1 MNNAYCDLVDTGTLF
16 NDIKVFKCSYCG
28 LTLALENEKAQML
41 CFKKMVDIQNMI
53 KNHDGTPNTEIIE
66 TTPDKLSSVVFD
78 RIKNQHNNSSDLSS
92 NPEDRCSDEQ
102 IESRLAICNTCEY
115 YKDDACEL
123 CGCRI
128 VRENNY
134 MNKLSHKSASC
145 PVNKWGPIT

>member
-28 LTLALENEKAQML
+28 LTLALENEQAQML

-53 KNHDGTPNTEIIE
+53 RKNDNEPITEIID
-66 TTPDKLSSVVFD
+66 TTPDKMKSVVFD
-78 RIKNQHNNSSDLSS
+78 RVKNANNIEPSDKCT
-92 NPEDRCSDEQ
+92 DDQ
-102 IESRLAICNTCEY
+102 IEQRLKICNGCEH

-134 MNKLSHKSASC
+134 MNKLSHKSAAC
-145 PVNKWGPIT
+145 PIDKWGPII

>member
-16 NDIKVFKCSYCG
+16 NNMKVFKCSYCG
-28 LTLALENEKAQML
+28 LTLALENETAQML

-53 KNHDGTPNTEIIE
+53 RKNDNEPITEIID
-66 TTPDKLSSVVFD
+66 TTPDKMKSVVFD
-78 RIKNQHNNSSDLSS
+78 RVKNANNIEPSDKCT
-92 NPEDRCSDEQ
+92 DDQ
-102 IESRLAICNTCEY
+102 IEQRLKICNGCEH

-134 MNKLSHKSASC
+134 MNKLSHKSAAC
-145 PVNKWGPIT
+145 PIDKWGPII